1 MQWLLRTLA
10 GECYRV
16 QKITGSI
23 GQIQYK
29 TSDRIT
35 RYRAIDLN
43 EAVVS
48 ISYYTL
54 VENTHYEI
62 SWLFVA
68 GYNHKWLWP

>member
-1 MQWLLRTLA
+1 M
-10 GECYRV
+10 

-23 GQIQYK
+23 WQIQDK
-29 TSDRIT
+29 TSDQVI
-35 RYRAIDLN
+35 RYRVIDLN

-62 SWLFVA
+62 SWLFIA
-68 GYNHKWLWP
+68 GYNHKRLWP